1 MGPPDRIPV
10 FPMYDRLTLPGLK
23 IVPGIRFKQDC
34 NWMQIKENPVDP
46 AHTNILHAIPQLRGM
61 DHFAPEFAESI
72 AGEPPRRCKS
82 PPVRF
87 THLGSACFPCDS
99 CPVADWN
106 ADSEL

>member
-1 MGPPDRIPV
+1 MVALAGLMVMWSRAAEMYSYAPRSSYALGPAPV
-10 FPMYDRLTLPGLK
+10 FGVDGSSTRGRPSTSVADWPLT
-23 IVPGIRFKQDC
+23 
-34 NWMQIKENPVDP
+34 
-46 AHTNILHAIPQLRGM
+46 
-61 DHFAPEFAESI
+61 PEFAESI